1 MLYGKA
7 PWPGAITVDS
17 APGRPETDDH
27 CNRSKFHDHKNI
39 IILILFDQS
48 RQETLQLNPGNAYR
62 YEKHLRNQ
70 LISVKINFNKNLPA
84 SSLMTQVIQEIISR
98 IW

>member
-17 APGRPETDDH
+17 APGRPDMDDH

-48 RQETLQLNPGNAYR
+48 RKETLQLNPGIAYR

-70 LISVKINFNKNLPA
+70 LISVKTDFNNNLPSRA
-84 SSLMTQVIQEIISR
+84 LIKHVIPDIVSPT
-98 IW
+98 W